1 MSRQLILMR
10 HAKSSW
16 KEPAAGDFDRPLTPR
31 GRKSARKMGQYL
43 LQSQAKPDL
52 MLVSPARRT
61 EETARFVIKALSF
74 PKEQVRLRE
83 ELYEADLQDLLA
95 LLAECAQT
103 PRCVM
108 LLGHNP
114 GLQELLQH
122 LVGPLE
128 DVDGKAFPT
137 ATLARISMPEQWASL
152 GPRSASLIECVRPR
166 FLAES

>member
-1 MSRQLILMR
+1 MR

-16 KEPAAGDFDRPLTPR
+16 KEPDAGDFDRPLTPR

-43 LQSQAKPDL
+43 LQNQVQPDL

-61 EETARFVIKALSF
+61 EETARYVIKALSF
-74 PKEQVRLRE
+74 PKDQLRLRE
-83 ELYEADLQDLLA
+83 EIYEADLQDLLA
-95 LLAECAQT
+95 LLAECAQA
-103 PRCVM
+103 PACVM

-128 DVDGKAFPT
+128 EVAGKAFPT
-137 ATLARISMPEQWASL
+137 ATVARLSMPERWSRL

-166 FLAES
+166 FLAEP